1 MVAAHATSAPH
12 TKTVRLPM
20 PVAALARAATRDV
33 RAGDVG
39 AFLGVETRTSSSV
52 IFATAKVPAGS
63 PSPADDYLDRPLD
76 FNELLIENAAA
87 TFAVRVA
94 GDSNDWRWIFPDD
107 IAIVDRSRAPSDNV
121 VLALVDGGF
130 TIKRYRRRQR
140 DLAAGGKSGLC
151 RYRNLRRY
159 DVSRLGVVTK
169 AIRML

>member
-1 MVAAHATSAPH
+1 
-12 TKTVRLPM
+12 M

-52 IFATAKVPAGS
+52 IFATAKVPAGF

-94 GDSNDWRWIFPDD
+94 GDSMIGAGIFPDD
-107 IAIVDRSRAPSDNV
+107 IAIVDRSRAPSDKDI

-130 TIKRYRRRQR
+130 TIKRYRRRQDR
-140 DLAAGGKSGLC
+140 IWLQAENPAYADTEIGGDMSFEIW
-151 RYRNLRRY
+151 
-159 DVSRLGVVTK
+159 GVVTK